1 MFRKRRRI
9 ASAGGSRRGSLP
21 ASGRLAK
28 SGVLLVLL
36 LFPVA
41 LYVSIPLP
49 DPLFEPDYSTVVF
62 DERGR
67 ILRMFLNGGDQW
79 CFPHRANADVPLAL
93 EQAVLLFEDR
103 RFYKHPGVDPL
114 ALLRAVYQNIR
125 SGKVVSGASTLT
137 MQVARMASPRKRT
150 YLNKTLEML
159 QAMKI
164 ELHYDKKQILN
175 LYVDHAPYG
184 GNIVGYR
191 AAAQRYFGKSPER
204 LTWGEA
210 ATLAVL
216 PNAPGLISPLADPD
230 ELRLRRDRLL
240 KRLHNEG
247 MIDAGTFGL
256 ARREKVPD
264 GARRLP
270 MDAPHLARR
279 LESRQRKTY
288 LRTTVHRDIQRQS
301 AELVNRHAA
310 FLGQRGVRNGAALVV
325 DTRSGKVRAYV
336 GSQGFFDDRN
346 QGQVDGVAAARSSG
360 SLLKPFLFALSIDQG
375 LLLPRT
381 RLRDLPTH
389 YGAFSPGNADGSF
402 AGLVTAREAL
412 VRSLNVPAV
421 RLLDAYGMDPFF
433 RFLKSAGLTTLIRSP
448 ADYGLP
454 MILGGVEVSLWDMAQ
469 SYRALANGGRFSPL
483 RVLAGT
489 PDPEGPALI
498 SPGAC
503 YLTLNMLRDLK
514 RPGVEYYWHQYQ
526 NQWPIAWKTGTS
538 YGKRDAWAIGVSPE
552 WTVAVWIG
560 NFGGR
565 GNADLTGASS
575 AAPLLFDLFNLLP
588 KQREH
593 AWIEAPVAGLRELQ
607 LCAETGFRAGMHCE
621 RRVSV
626 EAPMHMKPLRSCP
639 YHRTFQVTLDGGHR
653 VCSLCWEPVD
663 RRPVSRLVFPADV
676 AQHLR
681 ERGQAPGMVP
691 PHKPDCPAG
700 AGSDPLKIVYPHH
713 NARLWLPRDFG
724 GARQKIAM
732 RVAHREKNRVLY
744 WYLDDRYL
752 GSSRGRHVKAADL
765 SKGWHTL
772 NVVDESGNRDR
783 RRFFVDLKHQRTSGN
798 SSLP

>member
-1 MFRKRRRI
+1 MFRKWRRI
-9 ASAGGSRRGSLP
+9 AARGIRRRWTALSSCGP
-21 ASGRLAK
+21 AK
-28 SGVLLVLL
+28 TGVLLALL
-36 LFPVA
+36 LSPAV

-49 DPLFEPDYSTVVF
+49 DPLFEPDYSTVVL

-67 ILRMFLNGGDQW
+67 ILRMFLNGDDQW
-79 CFPHRANADVPLAL
+79 CFPHRANAVVPLPL

-103 RFYKHPGVDPL
+103 RFYRHPGVDPL

-125 SGKVVSGASTLT
+125 SGTVVSGASTLT
-137 MQVARMASPRKRT
+137 MQIARMTSQRKRT
-150 YLNKTLEML
+150 YLNKALEML

-164 ELHYDKKQILN
+164 ERHYDKKQILN
-175 LYVDHAPYG
+175 LYMDHAPYG

-216 PNAPGLISPLADPD
+216 PNAPGLISPLADPE

-240 KRLHNEG
+240 NRLRSEG
-247 MIDAGTFGL
+247 KIDAETFGL
-256 ARREKVPD
+256 ARLEKVPD
-264 GARRLP
+264 GVRPLP

-279 LESRQRKTY
+279 LASRHGNTY
-288 LRTTVHRDIQRQS
+288 LKTTLHRDIQRQS

-310 FLGQRGVRNGAALVV
+310 FMRQRGVRNGAALVA

-336 GSQGFFDDRN
+336 GSQGFVDDRN
-346 QGQVDGVAAARSSG
+346 QGRVDGVAAARSSG
-360 SLLKPFLFALSIDQG
+360 SLLKPFLFALGIDQG

-389 YGAFSPGNADGSF
+389 YGAYSPGNADGNF

-421 RLLDAYGMDPFF
+421 RLLDAYGTDPFF
-433 RFLKSAGLTTLIRSP
+433 RFLESAGLTTLIRSP
-448 ADYGLP
+448 GDYGLP

-489 PDPEGPALI
+489 PDPVGPALI

-503 YLTLNMLRDLK
+503 YLTLDMLRDLT

-565 GNADLTGASS
+565 GNADLTGANS
-575 AAPLLFDLFNLLP
+575 AAPLLFDLFNQLP

-593 AWIEAPVAGLRELQ
+593 VWIDAPVSDLRELQ
-607 LCAETGFRAGMHCE
+607 LCADTGFRAGMHCE
-621 RRVSV
+621 RRVSA
-626 EAPMHMKPLRSCP
+626 EAPLHMKPLRSCP
-639 YHRTFQVTLDGGHR
+639 YHRTLQVTLDGSHR
-653 VCSLCWEPVD
+653 VCSLCWEPGD

-676 AQHLR
+676 SQHLR
-681 ERGQAPGMVP
+681 ERGQVQGMVP

-700 AGSDPLKIVYPHH
+700 AGSDPLKIVYPRH

-724 GARQKIAM
+724 GARQKVAM
-732 RVAHREKNRVLY
+732 RVAHRDKKRVLY

-752 GSSRGRHVKAADL
+752 GSSRGRHVKAAEL
-765 SKGWHTL
+765 ARGWHTL

-783 RRFFVDLKHQRTSGN
+783 KRFFVDLKQLRTSGD
-798 SSLP
+798 SSSP

>member
-1 MFRKRRRI
+1 MFRKWRRKP
-9 ASAGGSRRGSLP
+9 SVGGGRRGTLP
-21 ASGRLAK
+21 SNGRLAK
-28 SGVLLVLL
+28 SGVFLALLLV
-36 LFPVA
+36 PAV
-41 LYVSIPLP
+41 LYISIPLP
-49 DPLFEPDYSTVVF
+49 DPLFEPDYSTVVL

-67 ILRMFLNGGDQW
+67 ILRMFLNGDDQW
-79 CFPHRANADVPLAL
+79 CFPHQGNADVPLVL

-114 ALLRAVYQNIR
+114 ALFRAVYQNIR
-125 SGKVVSGASTLT
+125 SWKVVSGASTLS
-137 MQVARMASPRKRT
+137 MQVARMASPRRRT
-150 YLNKTLEML
+150 YLNKALETL

-175 LYVDHAPYG
+175 LYLDHAPYG

-216 PNAPGLISPLADPD
+216 PNAPGLISPLADPE

-247 MIDAGTFGL
+247 VMDAETFGL
-256 ARREKVPD
+256 TKLEKVPD
-264 GARRLP
+264 GARGLP

-279 LESRQRKTY
+279 LESRHRNTY
-288 LRTTVHRDIQRQS
+288 LRTTLHRDIQRQS
-301 AELVNRHAA
+301 AELVNRHVA
-310 FLGQRGVRNGAALVV
+310 FMRQRGVRNGAALVV

-360 SLLKPFLFALSIDQG
+360 SLLKPFLFALGIDRG

-402 AGLVTAREAL
+402 AGLVTAKEAL

-448 ADYGLP
+448 GDYGLP

-469 SYRALANGGRFSPL
+469 SYRALANGGRFSL
-483 RVLAGT
+483 LKVVGGT

-514 RPGVEYYWHQYQ
+514 RPGVETYWHQYQ

-560 NFGGR
+560 NFGGH
-565 GNADLTGASS
+565 GNADLTGASA

-593 AWIEAPVAGLRELQ
+593 VWIEAPVAGLRELQ
-607 LCAETGFRAGMHCE
+607 LCAHTGFRAGMHCE
-621 RRVSV
+621 RQISV
-626 EAPMHMKPLRSCP
+626 EAPLHMKPLRTCP
-639 YHRTFQVTLDGGHR
+639 YHRTLQVTLDGGHR
-653 VCSLCWEPVD
+653 VCSLCWEPGD

-681 ERGQAPGMVP
+681 ERGQVPGMVP

-752 GSSRGRHVKAADL
+752 GSSRGRHVKAVDL

-783 RRFFVDLKHQRTSGN
+783 KRFFVDLKHLRMSAN
-798 SSLP
+798 PSSP